1 MCLNPRDGQEYCEL
15 LSLMF
20 DSSIK
25 DAVINFIK
33 KYTPSKKIDEIFT
46 LYKDSDNNNLMHYT
60 DC

>member
-1 MCLNPRDGQEYCEL
+1 
-15 LSLMF
+15 MF

-33 KYTPSKKIDEIFT
+33 KSLPSTKIDEIFT
-46 LYKDSDNNNLMHYT
+46 LYKDNENNNLMHYT